1 MIRIQADQ
9 RLGRDVT
16 DRLQDP
22 RDSIA
27 DSRQY
32 HQANGRIDILC
43 LVTAVSSE
51 LSAMAFAI
59 YLGFLLFQSPG
70 CMPPLQEVMRDTYV
84 FCGIWAGYWWFQ
96 SGSLAFSRAGSIVRM
111 ATDIL
116 ASLIP
121 IVVAGYAIIDFG
133 RGLLPLSEFKQYG
146 VYFALSILLLDVT
159 FNAMIMAG
167 LSRRHL
173 GEVAT

>member
-1 MIRIQADQ
+1 
-9 RLGRDVT
+9 
-16 DRLQDP
+16 
-22 RDSIA
+22 
-27 DSRQY
+27 
-32 HQANGRIDILC
+32 
-43 LVTAVSSE
+43 
-51 LSAMAFAI
+51 
-59 YLGFLLFQSPG
+59 
-70 CMPPLQEVMRDTYV
+70 MPPLQEVMRDTYV